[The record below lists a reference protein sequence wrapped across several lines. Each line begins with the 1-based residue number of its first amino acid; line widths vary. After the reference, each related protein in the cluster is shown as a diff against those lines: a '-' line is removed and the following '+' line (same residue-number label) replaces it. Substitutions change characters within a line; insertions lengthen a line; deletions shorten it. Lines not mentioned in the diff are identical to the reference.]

1 MAGWTLD
8 SGQYVSNT
16 QNSQST
22 CLTTANTLFTFGEGG
37 ACIEPAGSRTHYT
50 RSLRVN

>member
-16 QNSQST
+16 QTPRST

-37 ACIEPAGSRTHYT
+37 DLKTIYCPTESDIYVLT
-50 RSLRVN
+50 